1 MQPLGYSDL
10 CLPTWCHH
18 VFNHPIIRFTAIK
31 TCCITRQQQ
40 SCPTSGFA
48 SGCWHCDH
56 WQSATLQCHLWSC
69 EKKTTKTRRGC
80 YETFQRVNL
89 KQEIWVRA
97 EVSIRDSLAR
107 IRTKRIMTWSRILK
121 CPGNQNYII
130 IYMRGKQPYFSTR
143 FLLFQK
149 QSWRSGTETGS
160 ELWTNTTKTYTPG
173 KKFDMEPENDDLQSP
188 PLLCMTTCLMSW
200 ISENDAK
207 SSFFGLFTLKS
218 SWLLQQWCS
227 WCFGIQT
234 GFQITSKPPKH

>member
-1 MQPLGYSDL
+1 MDISRIHTNTLHFITAKCSHLDILIFVFQLG
-10 CLPTWCHH
+10 
-18 VFNHPIIRFTAIK
+18 VIMFFNHPIIRFTAIK

-40 SCPTSGFA
+40 SCPTSGFV

-107 IRTKRIMTWSRILK
+107 IQTKRIMTWSRILK

-130 IYMRGKQPYFSTR
+130 INMQGKPQYFSTR
-143 FLLFQK
+143 FLLFQ
-149 QSWRSGTETGS
+149 
-160 ELWTNTTKTYTPG
+160 TKVG
-173 KKFDMEPENDDLQSP
+173 
-188 PLLCMTTCLMSW
+188 
-200 ISENDAK
+200 
-207 SSFFGLFTLKS
+207 
-218 SWLLQQWCS
+218 
-227 WCFGIQT
+227 
-234 GFQITSKPPKH
+234 